1 MRRRGFGFL
10 RAVLP
15 RAFAAIAL
23 RRAPARTIASVLH
36 LRRNPQMTRR
46 SVRAGLCIMLAVLF
60 GPSAA
65 GAQTEDDL
73 AALNQET
80 LQLLEASKRPDAIA
94 LALAAVTDAEKRFGP
109 DRPDVADALG
119 NLANLYRFHGKYD
132 AAEPLYRR
140 ALAISE
146 KISGPDHADV
156 APHLERLATLYRIQR
171 RYADSEPLLKRALAI
186 RETAF
191 GADDLELCP
200 SLENFAAL
208 YQAQGRTPEAE
219 LYLKRA
225 LAIHEKA
232 FGPDHPQVAQS
243 LHELARFYRTQG
255 RASEAQ
261 QSYDRAVAILGA
273 NHPEAILAAIKA
285 GKFDQAARAI
295 GRKDLAGLS
304 EEAVTR
310 GVRQTFLGLVTE
322 LRWTRSSAGKNVML
336 IEGEAVHGNQLWQPF
351 AMFMARD
358 GAEWTLRSIKTT
370 GLAFK

>member
-1 MRRRGFGFL
+1 
-10 RAVLP
+10 
-15 RAFAAIAL
+15 
-23 RRAPARTIASVLH
+23 
-36 LRRNPQMTRR
+36 MTRR
-46 SVRAGLCIMLAVLF
+46 SVRAGFCIVLAVLLA
-60 GPSAA
+60 PSAA
-65 GAQTEDDL
+65 GAQSDDDL
-73 AALNQET
+73 AALNPET

-109 DRPDVADALG
+109 DRPDVADALS

-146 KISGPDHADV
+146 KVSGPDAADV
-156 APHLERLATLYRIQR
+156 ASHLDRLANLYRIQR
-171 RYADSEPLLKRALAI
+171 RYADAEALLKRSLAIREAAFGAADLEVYPSVENLALLYQAQDQADGRTFEAEPYLRRALAI
-186 RETAF
+186 
-191 GADDLELCP
+191 
-200 SLENFAAL
+200 
-208 YQAQGRTPEAE
+208 Q
-219 LYLKRA
+219 
-225 LAIHEKA
+225 EKA
-232 FGPDHPQVAQS
+232 FGPDHPPVAQS
-243 LHELARFYRTQG
+243 LHELARFYRAQG

-295 GRKDLAGLS
+295 GRRDLDRLS
-304 EEAVTR
+304 EEAVAR

-322 LRWTRSSAGKNVML
+322 LRWTRSSASKNVMM

-351 AMFMARD
+351 AVFMARD
-358 GAEWTLRSIKTT
+358 GAEWTLRSVKLT